1 MNQKTIAILLV
12 MLFAGSAGTN
22 DILDDSV
29 KPSKT
34 LMNNSRYVD
43 IMDNWNWS
51 TVLVNSNGVS
61 ADDIATDSQG
71 NIYVVGTIDGQPEL
85 TNSSISI
92 DTEMKQGKNVFV
104 AKYTNQGQLLWLT
117 QAGGNGTDVG
127 RGIIVHETVNQQIR
141 IFVTGQFQL
150 SSTDE
155 NQQLI
160 EYDISLGDDI
170 QYADLIGEKVPF
182 LARLTSSGTWDW
194 AQVANGTG
202 NNGTSNDITID
213 GSNNLYIAGSFK
225 NQLNFSYI
233 DNFGHEHSQ
242 SANRSVV
249 GCNRFDGTVAYVAS
263 FMQNGK
269 PNFIQTANSCGTY
282 VNTIEAR
289 DDSQLFVGGGFWS
302 SAQIGPVSLSIQ
314 SGIFGAP
321 HGNGYYFVENSVD
334 QNGQVT
340 GGWSPALEESFIAA
354 INTSNGEWEWIRKIT
369 GRNRE
374 RINDIAI
381 DSNGDAIIGGS
392 FITNISFEDAN
403 GELPECC
410 AGTLNSS
417 GDYDIFIAKI
427 DSNGNWK
434 YAESNYDYVP
444 NRPGGSTDFLR
455 AITIDGQDNV
465 YVIGSFVNHIDF
477 GEDTLSSFG
486 NRGELFVSK
495 FDSSDNDHGWVW
507 GCQASKPSG
516 YVGSGISGW
525 NMYRFGGITVD
536 DRGIPIVTGFFS
548 TGITF
553 DQEYTSIVYDTSG
566 IIVPGAYVARLSE
579 DCATPNQIDHIAVD
593 PCHESHLNNQT
604 PQVVSILTDYASIY
618 SGETA
623 YILPFIMGILVGY
636 LSKRRGALTKRIDSN
651 WIE

>member
-1 MNQKTIAILLV
+1 MSLKLVATFLFLLFV
-12 MLFAGSAGTN
+12 GSVGTSEL
-22 DILDDSV
+22 LDNSV
-29 KPSKT
+29 EPSHT

-43 IMDNWNWS
+43 IMNNWNWS
-51 TVLVNSNGVS
+51 TVLVNSHGVS
-61 ADDIATDSQG
+61 ADDIATDSMG
-71 NIYVVGTIDGQPEL
+71 NIYIVGTIEGQPEL
-85 TNSSISI
+85 ANSSSFFDSEIKLGQNI
-92 DTEMKQGKNVFV
+92 FV
-104 AKYTNQGQLLWLT
+104 AKYTELGQLLWLT

-127 RGIIVHETVNQQIR
+127 RGIIVHETINQQVR
-141 IFVTGQFQL
+141 IFVTGHFQV
-150 SSTDE
+150 SSIDE
-155 NQQLI
+155 NQQRTD
-160 EYDISLGDDI
+160 YDISLGDDV
-170 QYADLIGEKVPF
+170 QYVDLIGEKVPF

-194 AQVANGTG
+194 AQIANGTG

-233 DNFGHEHSQ
+233 DNFGQEHSQ

-249 GCNRFDGTVAYVAS
+249 GCNRNNESVAYVAS
-263 FMQNGK
+263 FKQNGK
-269 PNFIQTANSCGTY
+269 PNFIQTANSCGSY

-289 DDSQLFVGGGFWS
+289 DDSKLFVGGGFWS
-302 SAQIGPVSLSIQ
+302 GAIIGPVTLSIQ
-314 SGIFGAP
+314 SGELGAP
-321 HGNGYYFVENSVD
+321 HGNGYYFVENGVD

-340 GGWSPALEESFIAA
+340 GSWSPSLEESFVAA
-354 INTSNGEWEWIRKIT
+354 INTSIGDWEWIRKIT

-374 RINDIAI
+374 RVNDIAI

-392 FITNISFEDAN
+392 FLSNISFEDAS

-410 AGTLNSS
+410 AGTLNSN

-455 AITIDGQDNV
+455 SITIDDQDNV
-465 YVIGSFVNHIDF
+465 YVIGSFVNDIDF

-525 NMYRFGGITVD
+525 NTYRFGGITVD
-536 DRGIPIVTGFFS
+536 ETGIPIVTGYFS

-553 DQEYTSIVYDTSG
+553 DTEYTSPIYDTSG
-566 IIVPGAYVARLSE
+566 IVVPGAYVARLSE
-579 DCATPNQIDHIAVD
+579 DCATPNLSDSTTID
-593 PCHESHLNNQT
+593 PCDELDSNNQT
-604 PQVVSILTDYASIY
+604 SNATTTFTDYASMLT
-618 SGETA
+618 GETV
-623 YILPFIMGILVGY
+623 YIVPFVVGILVGY
-636 LSKRRGALTKRIDSN
+636 ISKRRRLP
-651 WIE
+651 EV

>member
-1 MNQKTIAILLV
+1 MSPKLVATFLFLLF
-12 MLFAGSAGTN
+12 LGSVGTSEL
-22 DILDDSV
+22 LDNSV
-29 KPSKT
+29 EPSHT

-43 IMDNWNWS
+43 IMNNWNWS
-51 TVLVNSNGVS
+51 TVLVNSHGVS
-61 ADDIATDSQG
+61 ADDIATDSMG
-71 NIYVVGTIDGQPEL
+71 NIYIVGTIEGQPEL
-85 TNSSISI
+85 ANSSSFFDSEIKLGQNI
-92 DTEMKQGKNVFV
+92 FV
-104 AKYTNQGQLLWLT
+104 AKYTELGQLLWLT

-127 RGIIVHETVNQQIR
+127 RGIIVHETTNQQVR
-141 IFVTGQFQL
+141 IFVTGHFQV
-150 SSTDE
+150 SSIDE
-155 NQQLI
+155 NQQRTD
-160 EYDISLGDDI
+160 YDISLGDDV
-170 QYADLIGEKVPF
+170 QYVDLIGEKVPF

-194 AQVANGTG
+194 AQIASGTG

-233 DNFGHEHSQ
+233 DNFGQEHSQ

-249 GCNRFDGTVAYVAS
+249 GCNRNNESVAYVAS
-263 FMQNGK
+263 FKQNGK
-269 PNFIQTANSCGTY
+269 PNFIQTANSCGSY

-289 DDSQLFVGGGFWS
+289 DDSKLFVGGGFWS
-302 SAQIGPVSLSIQ
+302 GAIIGPVTLSIQ
-314 SGIFGAP
+314 SGELGAP
-321 HGNGYYFVENSVD
+321 HGNGYYFVENGVD

-340 GGWSPALEESFIAA
+340 GSWSPSLEESFVAA
-354 INTSNGEWEWIRKIT
+354 INTSIGDWEWIRKIT

-374 RINDIAI
+374 RVNDIAI

-392 FITNISFEDAN
+392 FLSNISFEDAS

-410 AGTLNSS
+410 AGTLNSN

-455 AITIDGQDNV
+455 SITIDDQDNV
-465 YVIGSFVNHIDF
+465 YVIGSFVNDIDF

-525 NMYRFGGITVD
+525 NTYRFGGITVD
-536 DRGIPIVTGFFS
+536 ETGIPIVTGYFS

-553 DQEYTSIVYDTSG
+553 DTEYTSPIYDTSG
-566 IIVPGAYVARLSE
+566 IVVPGAYVARLSE
-579 DCATPNQIDHIAVD
+579 DCATPNLSDSTTID
-593 PCHESHLNNQT
+593 PCDELDSNNQT
-604 PQVVSILTDYASIY
+604 SNATTTFTDYASMLT
-618 SGETA
+618 GETV
-623 YILPFIMGILVGY
+623 YVVPFVLGILVGY
-636 LSKRRGALTKRIDSN
+636 ISKRRRLP
-651 WIE
+651 EV

>member
-1 MNQKTIAILLV
+1 MSPKLVATFLFLLF
-12 MLFAGSAGTN
+12 LGSVGTSEL
-22 DILDDSV
+22 LDNSV
-29 KPSKT
+29 EPSHT

-43 IMDNWNWS
+43 IMNNWNWS
-51 TVLVNSNGVS
+51 TVLVNSHGVS
-61 ADDIATDSQG
+61 ADDIATDSMG
-71 NIYVVGTIDGQPEL
+71 NIYIVGTIEGQPEL
-85 TNSSISI
+85 ANSSSFFDSEIKLGQNI
-92 DTEMKQGKNVFV
+92 FV
-104 AKYTNQGQLLWLT
+104 AKYTELGQLLWLT

-127 RGIIVHETVNQQIR
+127 RGIIVHETTNQQVR
-141 IFVTGQFQL
+141 IFVTGHFQV
-150 SSTDE
+150 SSIDE
-155 NQQLI
+155 NQQRTD
-160 EYDISLGDDI
+160 YDISLGDDV
-170 QYADLIGEKVPF
+170 QYVDLIGEKVPF

-194 AQVANGTG
+194 AQIASGTG

-233 DNFGHEHSQ
+233 DNFGQEHSQ

-249 GCNRFDGTVAYVAS
+249 GCNRNNESVAYVAS
-263 FMQNGK
+263 FKQNGK
-269 PNFIQTANSCGTY
+269 PHFIQTANSCGSY

-289 DDSQLFVGGGFWS
+289 DDSKLFVGGGFWS
-302 SAQIGPVSLSIQ
+302 GAIIGPVTLSIQ
-314 SGIFGAP
+314 SGELGAP
-321 HGNGYYFVENSVD
+321 HGNGYYFVENGVD

-340 GGWSPALEESFIAA
+340 GSWSPSLEESFVAA
-354 INTSNGEWEWIRKIT
+354 INTSIGDWEWIRKIT

-374 RINDIAI
+374 RVNDIAI

-392 FITNISFEDAN
+392 FLSNISFEDAS

-410 AGTLNSS
+410 AGTLNSN

-455 AITIDGQDNV
+455 SITIDDQDNV
-465 YVIGSFVNHIDF
+465 YVIGSFVNDIDF

-525 NMYRFGGITVD
+525 NTYRFGGITVD
-536 DRGIPIVTGFFS
+536 ETGIPIVTGYFS

-553 DQEYTSIVYDTSG
+553 DTEYTSPIYDTSG
-566 IIVPGAYVARLSE
+566 IVVPGAYVARLSE
-579 DCATPNQIDHIAVD
+579 DCATPNLSDSTTID
-593 PCHESHLNNQT
+593 PCDEFDSNNQT
-604 PQVVSILTDYASIY
+604 SNATTTFTDYASMLT
-618 SGETA
+618 GETV
-623 YILPFIMGILVGY
+623 YVVPFVLGILVGY
-636 LSKRRGALTKRIDSN
+636 ISKRRRLP
-651 WIE
+651 EV

>member
-1 MNQKTIAILLV
+1 MSLKLVATFLFLLFV
-12 MLFAGSAGTN
+12 GSVGTSEL
-22 DILDDSV
+22 LDNSV
-29 KPSKT
+29 EPSHT

-43 IMDNWNWS
+43 IMNNWNWS
-51 TVLVNSNGVS
+51 TVLVNSHGVS
-61 ADDIATDSQG
+61 ADDIATDSMG
-71 NIYVVGTIDGQPEL
+71 NIYIVGTIEGQPEL
-85 TNSSISI
+85 ANSSSFFDSEIKLGQNI
-92 DTEMKQGKNVFV
+92 FV
-104 AKYTNQGQLLWLT
+104 AKYTQLGQLLWLT

-127 RGIIVHETVNQQIR
+127 RGIIVHETINQQVR
-141 IFVTGQFQL
+141 IFVTGHFQV
-150 SSTDE
+150 SSIDE
-155 NQQLI
+155 NQQRTD
-160 EYDISLGDDI
+160 YDISLGDDV
-170 QYADLIGEKVPF
+170 QYVDLIGEKVPF

-194 AQVANGTG
+194 AQIANGTG

-233 DNFGHEHSQ
+233 DNFGQEHSQ

-249 GCNRFDGTVAYVAS
+249 GCNRNNESVAYVAS
-263 FMQNGK
+263 FKQNGK
-269 PNFIQTANSCGTY
+269 PNFIQTANSCGSY

-289 DDSQLFVGGGFWS
+289 GDSKLFVGGGFWS
-302 SAQIGPVSLSIQ
+302 GAIIGPVTLSIQ
-314 SGIFGAP
+314 SGELGAP
-321 HGNGYYFVENSVD
+321 HGNGYYFVENGVD

-340 GGWSPALEESFIAA
+340 GSWSPSLEESFVAA
-354 INTSNGEWEWIRKIT
+354 INTSIGDWEWIRKIT

-374 RINDIAI
+374 RVNDIAI

-392 FITNISFEDAN
+392 FLSNISFEDAS

-410 AGTLNSS
+410 AGTLNSN

-455 AITIDGQDNV
+455 SITIDDQDNV
-465 YVIGSFVNHIDF
+465 YVIGSFVNDIDF

-525 NMYRFGGITVD
+525 NTYRFGGITVD
-536 DRGIPIVTGFFS
+536 ETGIPIVTGYFS

-553 DQEYTSIVYDTSG
+553 DTEYTSPIYDTSG
-566 IIVPGAYVARLSE
+566 IVVPGAYVARLSE
-579 DCATPNQIDHIAVD
+579 DCATPNLSDSTTID
-593 PCHESHLNNQT
+593 PCDELDSNNQT
-604 PQVVSILTDYASIY
+604 SNATTTFTDYASMLT
-618 SGETA
+618 GETV
-623 YILPFIMGILVGY
+623 YIVPFVVGILVGY
-636 LSKRRGALTKRIDSN
+636 ISKRRRLP
-651 WIE
+651 EV

>member
-1 MNQKTIAILLV
+1 MSPKLVATFLFLLFV
-12 MLFAGSAGTN
+12 GSVGTSEL
-22 DILDDSV
+22 LDNSV
-29 KPSKT
+29 EPSHT

-43 IMDNWNWS
+43 IMNNWNWS
-51 TVLVNSNGVS
+51 TVLVNSHGVS
-61 ADDIATDSQG
+61 ADDIATDSMG
-71 NIYVVGTIDGQPEL
+71 NIYIVGTIEGQPEL
-85 TNSSISI
+85 ANSSSFFDSEIKLGQNI
-92 DTEMKQGKNVFV
+92 FV
-104 AKYTNQGQLLWLT
+104 AKYTELGQLLWLT

-127 RGIIVHETVNQQIR
+127 RGIIVHETINQQVR
-141 IFVTGQFQL
+141 IFVTGHFQV
-150 SSTDE
+150 SSIDD
-155 NQQLI
+155 NQQRTD
-160 EYDISLGDDI
+160 YDISLGDDV
-170 QYADLIGEKVPF
+170 QYVDLIGEKVPF

-194 AQVANGTG
+194 AQIASGTG

-233 DNFGHEHSQ
+233 DNFGQEHSQ

-249 GCNRFDGTVAYVAS
+249 GCNRNNESVAYVAS
-263 FMQNGK
+263 FKQNGK

-381 DSNGDAIIGGS
+381 DSNGDAMIGGS

-410 AGTLNSS
+410 AGTLNSN

-455 AITIDGQDNV
+455 SITIDNQDNV

-495 FDSSDNDHGWVW
+495 FDSSDNDHGWIW

-525 NMYRFGGITVD
+525 NTYRFGGITVD
-536 DRGIPIVTGFFS
+536 ETGIPIVTGYFS

-553 DQEYTSIVYDTSG
+553 DTEYTSPIYDTSG
-566 IIVPGAYVARLSE
+566 IVVPGAYVARLSE
-579 DCATPNQIDHIAVD
+579 DCATPNLSDSTTID
-593 PCHESHLNNQT
+593 PCDELDSNNQT
-604 PQVVSILTDYASIY
+604 SNATTTFTDYASMLT
-618 SGETA
+618 GETV
-623 YILPFIMGILVGY
+623 YVVPFVLGILVGY
-636 LSKRRGALTKRIDSN
+636 ISKRRRLPEI
-651 WIE
+651 

>member
-1 MNQKTIAILLV
+1 MSPKLVATFLFLLFV
-12 MLFAGSAGTN
+12 GSVGTSEL
-22 DILDDSV
+22 LDNSV
-29 KPSKT
+29 EPSHT

-43 IMDNWNWS
+43 IMNNWNWS
-51 TVLVNSNGVS
+51 TVLVNSHGVS
-61 ADDIATDSQG
+61 ADDIATDSMG
-71 NIYVVGTIDGQPEL
+71 NIYIVGTIEGQPEL
-85 TNSSISI
+85 ANSSSFFDSEIKLGQNI
-92 DTEMKQGKNVFV
+92 FV
-104 AKYTNQGQLLWLT
+104 AKYTELGQLLWLT

-127 RGIIVHETVNQQIR
+127 RGIIVHETINQQVR
-141 IFVTGQFQL
+141 IFVTGHFQV
-150 SSTDE
+150 SSIDD
-155 NQQLI
+155 NQQRTD
-160 EYDISLGDDI
+160 YDISLGDDV
-170 QYADLIGEKVPF
+170 QYVDLIGEKVPF

-194 AQVANGTG
+194 AQIASGTG

-233 DNFGHEHSQ
+233 DNFGQEHSQ

-249 GCNRFDGTVAYVAS
+249 GCNRNNESVAYVAS
-263 FMQNGK
+263 FKQNGK

-381 DSNGDAIIGGS
+381 DSNGDAMIGGS

-455 AITIDGQDNV
+455 SITIDNQDNV
-465 YVIGSFVNHIDF
+465 YVIGSFVNDIDF

-525 NMYRFGGITVD
+525 NTYRFGGITVD
-536 DRGIPIVTGFFS
+536 ETGIPIVTGYFS

-553 DQEYTSIVYDTSG
+553 DTEYTSPIYDTSG
-566 IIVPGAYVARLSE
+566 IVVPGAYVARLSE
-579 DCATPNQIDHIAVD
+579 DCATPNQSDYVAVD
-593 PCHESHLNNQT
+593 PCNETHLNNQT
-604 PQVVSILTDYASIY
+604 SQVVSILTDYASIY
-618 SGETA
+618 SGETV

-636 LSKRRGALTKRIDSN
+636 LSKRRGARTKRIDSN

>member
-1 MNQKTIAILLV
+1 MSPKLVATFLFLLF
-12 MLFAGSAGTN
+12 LGSVGTSEL
-22 DILDDSV
+22 LDNSV
-29 KPSKT
+29 ETSHT

-43 IMDNWNWS
+43 IMNNWNWS
-51 TVLVNSNGVS
+51 TVLVNSHGVS
-61 ADDIATDSQG
+61 ADDIATDSMG
-71 NIYVVGTIDGQPEL
+71 NIYIVGTIEGQPEL
-85 TNSSISI
+85 ANSSSFFDSEIKLGQNI
-92 DTEMKQGKNVFV
+92 FV
-104 AKYTNQGQLLWLT
+104 AKYTELGQLLWLT

-127 RGIIVHETVNQQIR
+127 RGIIVHETTNQQVR
-141 IFVTGQFQL
+141 IFVTGHFQV
-150 SSTDE
+150 SSIDE
-155 NQQLI
+155 NQQRTD
-160 EYDISLGDDI
+160 YDISLGDDV
-170 QYADLIGEKVPF
+170 QYVDLIGEKVPF

-194 AQVANGTG
+194 AQIASGTG

-233 DNFGHEHSQ
+233 DNFGQEHSQ

-249 GCNRFDGTVAYVAS
+249 GCNRNNESVAYVAS
-263 FMQNGK
+263 FKQNGK
-269 PNFIQTANSCGTY
+269 PNFIQTANSCGSY

-289 DDSQLFVGGGFWS
+289 DDSKLFVGGGFWS
-302 SAQIGPVSLSIQ
+302 GAIIGPVTLSIQ
-314 SGIFGAP
+314 SGELGAP
-321 HGNGYYFVENSVD
+321 HGNGYYFVENGVD

-340 GGWSPALEESFIAA
+340 GSWSPSLEESFVAA
-354 INTSNGEWEWIRKIT
+354 INTSIGDWEWIRKIT

-374 RINDIAI
+374 RVNDIAI

-392 FITNISFEDAN
+392 FLSNISFEDAS

-410 AGTLNSS
+410 AGTLNSN

-455 AITIDGQDNV
+455 SITIDDQDNV
-465 YVIGSFVNHIDF
+465 YVIGSFVNDIDF

-525 NMYRFGGITVD
+525 NTYRFGGITVD
-536 DRGIPIVTGFFS
+536 ETGIPIVTGYFS

-553 DQEYTSIVYDTSG
+553 DTEYTSPIYDTSG
-566 IIVPGAYVARLSE
+566 IVVPGAYVARLSE
-579 DCATPNQIDHIAVD
+579 DCATPNLSDSTTID
-593 PCHESHLNNQT
+593 PCDELDSNNQT
-604 PQVVSILTDYASIY
+604 SNATTTFTDYASMLT
-618 SGETA
+618 GETV
-623 YILPFIMGILVGY
+623 YVVPFVLGILVGY
-636 LSKRRGALTKRIDSN
+636 ISKRRRLP
-651 WIE
+651 EV